1 MREKDEFDKVVCFQE
16 TIEASGAGRDPLWLH
31 PSPGMF
37 QCKVLHS
44 DTGSDPLM
52 GCKVP
57 LMGLNYPLQS
67 GTE

>member
-1 MREKDEFDKVVCFQE
+1 MREKDEFGKVVRFQE
-16 TIEASGAGRDPLWLH
+16 TIEESGAGRDPLWLH
-31 PSPGMF
+31 PSPGLL
-37 QCKVLHS
+37 QCEVLHS

-57 LMGLNYPLQS
+57 LMGLNCPLKS